1 MLIRAFA
8 LNSNNKIEITL
19 SELQS
24 LLNAAYE
31 EGVERERNKKVFH
44 WDYPYITCNT
54 NTIDKDTVTLN
65 NTSSSISNLN
75 RISNKI
81 QQVANNASST
91 INNLDSVSDKVQQVT
106 STTLPTNS
114 AYTFAMQDDSTYR
127 NVINGAIN
135 E

>member
-8 LNSNNKIEITL
+8 LNSNNKIELTL

-24 LLNAAYE
+24 LLNAAFE
-31 EGVERERNKKVFH
+31 EGAEKERNKKVFH
-44 WDYPYITCNT
+44 WDYPYITCDT
-54 NTIDKDTVTLN
+54 NTVSKDTVTLN
-65 NTSSSISNLN
+65 STPNTISNFN
-75 RISNKI
+75 
-81 QQVANNASST
+81 
-91 INNLDSVSDKVQQVT
+91 SVSDKTQQVT
-106 STTLPTNS
+106 GTTLPTNS